1 MFRTAAFSLVPSEV
15 NDVLIHHA
23 QVNLDQ
29 MFHVAADSA
38 TVSAMS
44 AAMSIFLATIK

>member
-1 MFRTAAFSLVPSEV
+1 MVRTAAFSLVPSEV

-23 QVNLDQ
+23 KMNLDQ
-29 MFHVAADSA
+29 IIHVASDSA

-44 AAMSIFLATIK
+44 AAMSILITTLK